1 MLSTNQTFH
10 VHMGGRM
17 VLNQVAQGIMGK
29 YLGKW
34 KTNMRQPETILKE
47 KFEIRVS
54 EIQQVK
60 RKIRDWP

>member
-34 KTNMRQPETILKE
+34 KTNMRQTETILKE

-54 EIQQVK
+54 EI
-60 RKIRDWP
+60 